1 MLSDERN
8 LDALLPTLPYPELEE
23 AAGLWGARVVP
34 ALHARGEILALVQE
48 QVTHPQ
54 RVDRMVQR
62 LSTPARALWTQLRAA
77 GGSAALDHLLPPAD
91 VPRPQRRR
99 ILRELAAPLL
109 VWHAWQI
116 DPATGAAERWLLIPQ
131 AILEPQPQVAEP
143 LPDLVDVDASEVLDV
158 EWLFPVAAAWDLLS
172 LVREVQA
179 QQGALRWRTIT
190 ASDAPF
196 ERRMRRRL
204 WRTRFAADGELG
216 DLPTGYIPFLV
227 GIGAALGVLQETPTE
242 RAAPGEAAATWRE
255 HAFTTAQRR
264 MVDAWVSTDTWLE
277 GQERV
282 DVALY
287 GAVWSTMRTAL
298 LRALGELD
306 EDTWYDE
313 ERFIARL
320 LRTEPDLLRGTPVA
334 AAPRRGVETAA
345 DARERWQRLQEL
357 IVSTTLETA
366 ALWLGLIERSSTLT
380 GRVSV
385 LRVTPFGRWVFGH
398 RVEPALPGSGP
409 TPLAVGANFQVLLY
423 RPTPRRVWALSAF
436 SEVQA
441 LDRISTWTLTA
452 DALTRALAGG
462 VQLEQIVAF
471 LERANGGPLPPNVAY
486 TLAEWDRGYRRIR
499 LRRAVVLIPEDEGD
513 GTSGA
518 AAVDALREAGL
529 EPELLPDGRLLLL
542 FDEPDAAERMHAAA
556 TRALRTGG
564 FAPLSGQQPTEPR
577 RRRDRDREAT

>member
-1 MLSDERN
+1 MSN
-8 LDALLPTLPYPELEE
+8 WSLPT
-23 AAGLWGARVVP
+23 
-34 ALHARGEILALVQE
+34 
-48 QVTHPQ
+48 
-54 RVDRMVQR
+54 
-62 LSTPARALWTQLRAA
+62 
-77 GGSAALDHLLPPAD
+77 
-91 VPRPQRRR
+91 
-99 ILRELAAPLL
+99 
-109 VWHAWQI
+109 
-116 DPATGAAERWLLIPQ
+116 
-131 AILEPQPQVAEP
+131 
-143 LPDLVDVDASEVLDV
+143 
-158 EWLFPVAAAWDLLS
+158 AAAVDLLS
-172 LVREVQA
+172 LVREVQV
-179 QQGALRWRTIT
+179 QQARWRWRTLT
-190 ASDAPF
+190 ASDAAF

-204 WRTRFAADGELG
+204 WRTRFAADGEVG

-227 GIGAALGVLQETPTE
+227 GVGAALGVLHETPTE

-264 MVDAWVSTDTWLE
+264 MVDAWVATDTWIE

-287 GAVWSTMRTAL
+287 GAVWSTMRAAL

-306 EDTWYDE
+306 EDIWYDE

-320 LRTEPDLLRGTPVA
+320 LRSEPDLLRGTPVA

-345 DARERWQRLQEL
+345 DARERWQRLQQL
-357 IVSTTLETA
+357 IVGTTLENGRPLARSHRALVHPHRARAGA
-366 ALWLGLIERSSTLT
+366 ARDAV
-380 GRVSV
+380 R
-385 LRVTPFGRWVFGH
+385 RWASGH
-398 RVEPALPGSGP
+398 RVEPSLPGTGP

-499 LRRAVVLIPEDEGD
+499 LRRAVVLLEDEGD
-513 GTSGA
+513 GTAGA

-542 FDEPDAAERMHAAA
+542 FDEPDAAERLHAAA
-556 TRALRTGG
+556 TRALRSGG

-577 RRRDRDREAT
+577 RRSSRERDRDST